1 MGKNVRVL
9 IAVVGWERGARNG
22 ENQAMRDT
30 CLGPVPSPK
39 NSATS
44 AAVTGRF
51 NQRLGRPKPSVE
63 YKFFIGDG
71 TPTREDETAVF
82 KSMGESP
89 ETYRVKADYWS
100 KETTQS
106 SYVPKGDEVFLH
118 VPDDYIHHV
127 YKTREAHRWA
137 VEHGYD
143 YIFKCD
149 VDTYV
154 DVQRLMN
161 SGFENYDYIGKVGG
175 NDECGYFA
183 SGGCGHWLSKKAAHL
198 ILDAP
203 VTFWAEDGWIGSVMR
218 KHGIEVHHDG
228 RYVDAP
234 DFPKQDNDIISAH
247 LAITPTVYDS
257 KRMYEIHRLR
267 YL

>member
-9 IAVVGWERGARNG
+9 IAIVGWERGARNG

-30 CLGPVPSPK
+30 CLGYIPS
-39 NSATS
+39 SATS

-51 NQRLGRPKPSVE
+51 NQRLGCSGSLVTYR
-63 YKFFIGDG
+63 FFIGDG
-71 TPTREDETAVF
+71 TPTGEDETAVF

-100 KETTQS
+100 KEHSQS
-106 SYVPKGDEVFLH
+106 TYTPQSDEVMLH

-127 YKTREAHRWA
+127 YKTREAHRWS
-137 VEHGYD
+137 VEKGFD
-143 YIFKCD
+143 YTFKCD

-154 DVQRLMN
+154 DVQRLMS
-161 SGFENYDYIGKVGG
+161 SGFERYDYIGKMGG
-175 NDECGYFA
+175 NPETGFFA
-183 SGGCGHWLSKKAAHL
+183 SGGCGHWLSKKAAKL
-198 ILDAP
+198 ILDSP
-203 VTFWAEDGWIGSVMR
+203 VTFWAEDGWIGSVMS
-218 KHGIEVHHDG
+218 KNNIGLQNDS

-234 DFPKQDNDIISAH
+234 DFPKKDNDIVAAH
-247 LAITPTVYDS
+247 LAITPTVYDP

>member
-30 CLGPVPSPK
+30 CLGPIPS
-39 NSATS
+39 STTS
-44 AAVTGRF
+44 AAIIGRF
-51 NQRLGRPKPSVE
+51 NQRLARSGPSVT
-63 YKFFIGDG
+63 YRFFIGDG
-71 TPTREDETAVF
+71 TPLREDESAVF

-89 ETYRVKADYWS
+89 ETYRAKADYWS
-100 KETTQS
+100 KEHTQS
-106 SYVPKGDEVFLH
+106 GYTPRSDEVVLH

-127 YKTREAHRWA
+127 YKTREAHRWSINQ
-137 VEHGYD
+137 GYD
-143 YIFKCD
+143 FTFKCD

-154 DVQRLMN
+154 DVQRLMS
-161 SGFENYDYIGKVGG
+161 SGFEKYDYIGKQGG
-175 NDECGYFA
+175 NLDTGIFA
-183 SGGCGHWLSKKAAHL
+183 SGGCGHWLSRKAAQL

-203 VTFWAEDGWIGSVMR
+203 VTFWAEDGWIGSVMSR
-218 KHGIEVHHDG
+218 NGVELHHDA

-234 DFPKQDNDIISAH
+234 DFPKKDNDIVAAH
-247 LAITPTVYDS
+247 LAITPAVYDP
-257 KRMYEIHRLR
+257 KQMYEVHRLR